1 MNPELKPIFLTI
13 VDHNVPLLVRN
24 QGIKRTTIR
33 NN

>member
-24 QGIKRTTIR
+24 QGIETH